1 MISTNRRPSQPK
13 QDRDN
18 NLPKVVV
25 GDRFLTQYDPVK
37 ALEIVERLADGETL
51 NKICRGKAGFPAPTT
66 FKRWVSNNPDLAK
79 ALKAAIVMS
88 AQSFEEE
95 ALDTARAIASNPVDG
110 ATVRAAEVKIKQLQW
125 SAERRDA
132 TMFGQ
137 RNQINLKVPVQIITT
152 LNLGE
157 GDSLPADSIYTLDL
171 TPTLP
176 PLVEE
181 QPVRIGGV
189 PGRPSP
195 RGPRKQVLTPRNPFY
210 ETRSHEDAPIRTES
224 SEPRDQEGEG
234 RDGDAG
240 QSPQSEAEASHE
252 AEGEVT

>member
-1 MISTNRRPSQPK
+1 MMAVARRPAQPK
-13 QDRDN
+13 QDKEQ
-18 NLPKVVV
+18 NLPRVVV
-25 GDRFLTQYDPVK
+25 GDRFVTQYNPVK

-51 NKICRGKAGFPAPTT
+51 NKICRGQPGFPAPTT

-95 ALDTARAIASNPVDG
+95 ALDTARAIAKNPVDG
-110 ATVRAAEVKIKQLQW
+110 TAVRAAEVKIKQLQW

-132 TMFGQ
+132 SMFGQ

-157 GDSLPADSIYTLDL
+157 GDALPADSIYTLDL

-181 QPVRIGGV
+181 KPVRVGGV

-195 RGPRKQVLTPRNPFY
+195 RGPMKRVLTPRNPFY
-210 ETRSHEDAPIRTES
+210 ETRSHEDAPIRPKG
-224 SEPRDQEGEG
+224 SEPRDQESEG
-234 RDGDAG
+234 RDGSPG
-240 QSPQSEAEASHE
+240 QSNLSFEEAGSE
-252 AEGEVT
+252 AEGEVK